1 MTAVPQYLTVSD
13 GFSPLQNDAWAV
25 SLSLRPRRVEQ
36 TESPLFHYTSAVA
49 FESIVKNRSLWLSN
63 AAYLN
68 DAEELTYPTE
78 VARSVLS
85 EFLLSERDP
94 GATRFIQKVIG
105 GLFAHIFF
113 KSWFVGSLT
122 TKGNQLSQWRAY
134 CPAGGYS
141 MGFLSSGL
149 AKRVQMSEH
158 AWLRRIVYDRDDQIA
173 RLRRVIA
180 IHIDIWRD
188 LRQHHAEVPQ
198 DTYDSELA
206 STLGLA
212 LSEEFIFFKRD
223 VFVEEQEW
231 RLARYRMEAEH
242 PQFYERRGVLTPY
255 LSFELAEEGTALPLH
270 AVITAPLGDH
280 ALAEYSAKLLLESK
294 GYDAERLLARPG
306 YRLRP

>member
-1 MTAVPQYLTVSD
+1 VPQYPVVPD

-36 TESPLFHYTSAVA
+36 ADSPLFHYTSAAA
-49 FESIVKNRSLWLSN
+49 FESVVKNGSLWLSN

-68 DAEELTYPTE
+68 DAEELTYPAE
-78 VARSVLS
+78 LARSVLA
-85 EFLLSERDP
+85 EFLLSESDP
-94 GATRFIQKVIG
+94 GATRFMQEVTG
-105 GLFAHIFF
+105 GLFAHILF

-122 TKGNQLSQWRAY
+122 TRGNQLSQWRAY
-134 CPAGGYS
+134 WPSGGYS
-141 MGFLSSGL
+141 MGFLGSDL
-149 AKRVQMSEH
+149 AKRVQTAEH
-158 AWLRRIVYDRDDQIA
+158 VWLRPIVYERDDQVA

-188 LRQHHAEVPQ
+188 LRAHHAEVPQ
-198 DTYDSELA
+198 DTYDAELA

-242 PQFYERRGVLTPY
+242 PNFYERRGVLTPY
-255 LSFELAEEGTALPLH
+255 LSFELADEGTALPLH
-270 AVITAPLGDH
+270 TVITAPLGDH
-280 ALAEYSAKLLLESK
+280 VLAEYSAKLLLKSK
-294 GYDAERLLARPG
+294 GYNAEQLLTRPG